1 MQNRATLPAF
11 QCKLTYRRS
20 SLSSVGVDMFRWTRK
35 LLAVVPVAGLCLTL
49 TLAVPPD
56 AKNDGTKPNPDADKA
71 RSAISVPAGMKAELW
86 AAEPLMMN
94 PVSFT
99 FDEKGRAYVCETTRF
114 DKGVP
119 DTRGHMYWLDEDIG
133 ARTIDD
139 RLKMYEKHKYGAK
152 DNNYEGYDDQI
163 RLVWD
168 STGSGKADKSTV
180 FSKGYNK
187 LKDGLMAGVLAR
199 QGYVY
204 ATCIPDLYRL
214 QDKDGDGVA
223 EVKESLATGFGL
235 RAQFLGHDMHGL
247 TMGPDGKLYFS
258 IGDRGTNVTT
268 SDKKH
273 IFLPDE
279 GCVFRCDWDGKNL
292 EIVHRGLRNPQE
304 LAFDDYGNL
313 FTYDNNCDS
322 GDRARWVQIVEGGD
336 SGWRCGYQ
344 YGTLM
349 NTPAVP
355 QANRGA
361 WNTEKLWHT
370 EHPDSVA
377 YVVPPL
383 AHFGNGPAGM
393 THYPGI
399 GLNDKYKNTFFAC
412 DFTSS
417 PGSSVIHAVK
427 LTPKGA
433 SFEVKHEPF
442 LKNMVPTDCEFGPD
456 GAFYFSDWTGG
467 WDPPMKGRI
476 FKVTDTEAMKNPAV
490 AEAQKLIAEG
500 FKKKTVEE
508 LAKLL
513 GHPHQKVRLEAQYEL
528 VSRSPKES
536 QAAFEKVARGSKNLL
551 ARCHAIWGL
560 SQVPNL
566 ENALKLCQLLH
577 DSDSEVRYQVLKT
590 VARMPSL
597 TSLRSWIEP
606 HLQSAEPR
614 IRAAACLAYGRIQ
627 PQELE
632 VTPTSTLVYAPIF
645 DVLKANAD
653 KDVYLRQAAVQG
665 LVTMTKSPGDLYT
678 AWSGMKKEYDTPAVR
693 MGVVLALRRMECR
706 MLDKFLTDS
715 EPKIVAE
722 AARAIHDQNL
732 MQPME
737 GLAKVACTS
746 TTDDSITF
754 RMLSAN
760 FKLGEVEHAERLAKF
775 AADTSAKDYLRAT
788 ALKLLADWAKPSKRD
803 HITGCKQ
810 ELANRDAIVAVNALK
825 PVLAKIFVGSNVV
838 RSEAATTAKRLGL
851 SDAGPLLL
859 STVTDSKQPVNLRV
873 DALYALEELKAKELD
888 AALAT
893 SANDKA
899 DKLRGAVNV
908 VNAKKDPKQAAKN
921 LPALLMDTKTSVIER
936 QMAFEALGKLPE
948 SKEVD
953 SALAEWLTLYKA
965 GKVSAELKLDVIDAA
980 KARAEKD
987 KLKLYA
993 PLRELL
999 KDIDTT
1005 ARAGEAK
1012 DPLSRHRETLQGGDA
1027 EKGKELVVNN
1037 AAVYCLRCHK
1047 LDGQGGEVGPPLNGA
1062 AFEKNAEYLL
1072 ESIVYPSKQI
1082 AKGYESIQLAL
1093 LDGSTV
1099 TGVLKSRTK
1108 DEIVIATAE
1117 AKIVKVKTADVDAEK
1132 PDKSA
1137 MPEDLFKKL
1146 SKKELRDI
1154 LAFLNTLKTPVK

>member
-1 MQNRATLPAF
+1 
-11 QCKLTYRRS
+11 
-20 SLSSVGVDMFRWTRK
+20 MFRWTRK
-35 LLAVVPVAGLCLTL
+35 LLAVVPVAGLCLSL

-56 AKNDGTKPNPDADKA
+56 ANTTKAKPNPDADKA
-71 RSAISVPAGMKAELW
+71 RSAISMPPGMKAELW

-94 PVSFT
+94 PVAFT
-99 FDEKGRAYVCETTRF
+99 FDEKGNAYVAETTRF
-114 DKGVP
+114 GKGVP
-119 DTRGHMYWLDEDIG
+119 DTRGFMYWMEEDIG
-133 ARTIDD
+133 SRSVED
-139 RLKMYEKHKYGAK
+139 RLAMYEKHKYGAK
-152 DNNYEGYDDQI
+152 DNNYEGYDDI
-163 RLVWD
+163 VRKVWD

-199 QGYVY
+199 QGSVYV
-204 ATCIPDLYRL
+204 ANIPDVYKVT
-214 QDKDGDGVA
+214 DKDGDGIG
-223 EVKESLATGFGL
+223 EVKESLATGFGV
-235 RAQFLGHDMHGL
+235 RAQFVGHDLHGL

-258 IGDRGTNVTT
+258 IGDRGSNITT
-268 SDKKH
+268 VDKKK

-279 GCVFRCDWDGKNL
+279 GAVFRCDWDGKNL
-292 EIVHRGLRNPQE
+292 EVVHRGLRNPQE

-344 YGTLM
+344 YGTM
-349 NTPAVP
+349 MHTPAVP

-399 GLNDKYKNTFFAC
+399 GLNDKYKNQFFAC

-427 LTPKGA
+427 MTPKGA

-490 AEAQKLIAEG
+490 AEAQKLIGEG

-528 VSRSPKES
+528 MSRKD
-536 QAAFEKVARGSKNLL
+536 AATHLLDVAYRGQSVIAQL
-551 ARCHAIWGL
+551 HAIWALGKVAPLQLKELLNSKEPEIQFQTARTLAQSKEL
-560 SQVPNL
+560 SPVYNESL
-566 ENALKLCQLLH
+566 LKL
-577 DSDSEVRYQVLKT
+577 
-590 VARMPSL
+590 
-597 TSLRSWIEP
+597 
-606 HLQSAEPR
+606 LQQGEPR
-614 IRAAACLAYGRIQ
+614 VQAAAAVAYGRMNQ
-627 PQELE
+627 EELE
-632 VTPTSTLVYAPIF
+632 VKPTSAEVYKPLF
-645 DVLKANAD
+645 DLLKSNAD

-665 LVTMTKSPGDLYT
+665 LVTMTKNPGDLYT
-678 AWSGMKKEYDTPAVR
+678 AWSGMKKEYDTPSVR
-693 MGVVLALRRMECR
+693 LGVVLALRRMECK
-706 MLDKFLTDS
+706 MLDKFLDDA

-737 GLAKVACTS
+737 SLAKVACTS

-775 AADTSAKDYLRAT
+775 AADASAKDYLRAT
-788 ALKLLADWAKPSKRD
+788 ALKLLAEWAKPSKRD
-803 HITGCKQ
+803 AITGCRQ
-810 ELANRDAIVAVNALK
+810 DLPNRDAVVAVNALK

-893 SANDKA
+893 SANDTA

-921 LPALLMDTKTSVIER
+921 LPALLLDAKTSVIER

-953 SALAEWLTLYKA
+953 SALAEWLTFYKA
-965 GKVSAELKLDVIDAA
+965 GKVSAELKLDVLDAA

-987 KLKLYA
+987 KFKLYA

-1082 AKGYESIQLAL
+1082 AKGYESIQFAL

-1108 DEIVIATAE
+1108 DEIVVATAE

-1154 LAFLNTLKTPVK
+1154 VAYLNTLKTPVK